1 MSINS
6 LTSWITSSNKF
17 QREYTCLLKKSVCSQ
32 ISNLIRDNSENDEN
46 IVDWAYLISC
56 ASILAHSTDGTVLDI
71 AYRICQ
77 ATVCE
82 AGLQREYKSAAAAI
96 FDLSANSSA
105 IALSESRHLIDS
117 NFRSRIPWGTV
128 LDAKQKQFSNSVID
142 GDKVAIL
149 NEFQKEVY
157 DSFEFNH
164 AVTVSAPTSAGKSFV
179 ILQII
184 SEFIKEHPL
193 AKIVYIVPTRAL
205 IQQVEMDIRGHLKQ
219 SIAGVE
225 ITSVPVLPDNYGTKS
240 CVFIFTQERLQ
251 WVLNE
256 HPEMFVDLVVVD
268 EAHKIGDRARGI
280 LLEQVLQRISHDSTT
295 RFIFQVQCRRILTL
309 YIECFQQRESAK
321 KLSLK

>member
-105 IALSESRHLIDS
+105 IAEE
-117 NFRSRIPWGTV
+117 
-128 LDAKQKQFSNSVID
+128 K
-142 GDKVAIL
+142 IL
-149 NEFQKEVY
+149 
-157 DSFEFNH
+157 
-164 AVTVSAPTSAGKSFV
+164 
-179 ILQII
+179 
-184 SEFIKEHPL
+184 
-193 AKIVYIVPTRAL
+193 
-205 IQQVEMDIRGHLKQ
+205 
-219 SIAGVE
+219 
-225 ITSVPVLPDNYGTKS
+225 
-240 CVFIFTQERLQ
+240 
-251 WVLNE
+251 
-256 HPEMFVDLVVVD
+256 
-268 EAHKIGDRARGI
+268 
-280 LLEQVLQRISHDSTT
+280 
-295 RFIFQVQCRRILTL
+295 
-309 YIECFQQRESAK
+309 
-321 KLSLK
+321 